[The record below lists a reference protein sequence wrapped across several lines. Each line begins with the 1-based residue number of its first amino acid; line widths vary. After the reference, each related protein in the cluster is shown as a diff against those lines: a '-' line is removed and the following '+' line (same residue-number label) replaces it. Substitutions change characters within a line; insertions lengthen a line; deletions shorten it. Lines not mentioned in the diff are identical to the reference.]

1 MCIRLVMALALLTL
15 VALYVGASWAYLN
28 FVMSIWGIEA
38 VNDPDVSFP
47 FGFAVL
53 GLIGITSIPF
63 VALVIVRA
71 LKPELV
77 PDP

>member
-1 MCIRLVMALALLTL
+1 MSTSGITV
-15 VALYVGASWAYLN
+15 VALYVGASWTYLN